1 MSHYKIQKMRY
12 IIIDIFAIVDVILS
26 EEERHA
32 INNFEKTFFNKEKK
46 MSKMMSRT
54 FVNHSVKKLT

>member
-32 INNFEKTFFNKEKK
+32 INNFEKTFFNKEK
-46 MSKMMSRT
+46 
-54 FVNHSVKKLT
+54 NVKNDVSHFCKL